1 MTTALELLYEYR
13 HLMGKCRSGAGL
25 DMDEIQA
32 LDAIEALF
40 AEDARRPDTAQAT
53 GLTTV
58 VRGARLCDEVK
69 LESIQLDRLLVVGCP
84 WVEAAA
90 SLEVI
95 IEDAELMLSYRFRGQ
110 VAWTRDDGTGR
121 LAVGIELVGVPVLV
135 RRGPKSA
142 RAQATPSAS
151 RRRLRIASAA
161 AA

>member
-32 LDAIEALF
+32 VDAIEALF
-40 AEDARRPDTAQAT
+40 ADDAGKSEQR

-69 LESIQLDRLLVVGCP
+69 LESVLLDRLVVVGCP
-84 WVEAAA
+84 HVDASAAI
-90 SLEVI
+90 EVMI
-95 IEDAELMLSYRFRGQ
+95 DDPELLLSYRFRGT
-110 VAWTRDDGTGR
+110 VAWTRDDGNGR

-135 RRGPKSA
+135 RRGPKTARPLAAMPASA
-142 RAQATPSAS
+142 R
-151 RRRLRIASAA
+151 RRIRVARAA
-161 AA
+161 A